1 MKTNSMIFRLMLKSP
16 FQIENS
22 EEKID
27 NFRENCKLP
36 TYKTINFFK
45 NISCLNQETF
55 SITFYIEDF

>member
-1 MKTNSMIFRLMLKSP
+1 MLKSP

-36 TYKTINFFK
+36 TYKTINLFK
-45 NISCLNQETF
+45 NINCLNQ
-55 SITFYIEDF
+55 